1 VTTVSHLF
9 PGLTY
14 ADCRAELDRELAQ
27 RRRVYPDR
35 VAKMRMTQ
43 AEADYQIAIFTAIRD
58 DTLRMERSF
67 TDHPEPVEGQRST
80 HNFSWAD
87 RRRAIERELDYRTRF
102 YPQWIAN
109 HRLTQEKADRQ
120 MAALKAVL
128 WRYDMGFDW
137 HPSNGV
143 PCSWGSI
150 SIEAD
155 VEASRTE
162 WRTHYAGI
170 IGRWYEQPEAQA
182 ALL

>member
-1 VTTVSHLF
+1 VNTVSHLF

-14 ADCRAELDRELAQ
+14 ADCKAELDRELAQ

-43 AEADYQIAIFTAIRD
+43 AEADYQLAVFTAIASD
-58 DTLRMERSF
+58 IDRMASN
-67 TDHPEPVEGQRST
+67 TAHPKPVEG
-80 HNFSWAD
+80 HSWAD

-102 YPQWIAN
+102 YPEWIRN

-143 PCSWGSI
+143 PCSWGAV

-162 WRTHYAGI
+162 WRTHHAGI
-170 IGRWYEQPEAQA
+170 IGRWDQQPEAQA
-182 ALL
+182 ALI